1 VVVASGFSQRMW
13 APAAAACS
21 TSVRCL
27 EFSEQITTAS
37 GAPRESLLIAVEIGH
52 TALISKF
59 LTARSF
65 VERRRSV
72 RVARDKL
79 DVIATFEISEVSNS
93 MAVGKR

>member
-1 VVVASGFSQRMW
+1 VFGVLG
-13 APAAAACS
+13 
-21 TSVRCL
+21 TDNNGVR
-27 EFSEQITTAS
+27 TP
-37 GAPRESLLIAVEIGH
+37 GESLLIAVEIGH

-79 DVIATFEISEVSNS
+79 DVIATFEILEVSNS